1 MENKTLIQSKN
12 ITSSHRGDKWH
23 NTEVDRRMDSG
34 DAKIVDLIGEYLQ
47 TKEKIRMGGGG

>member
-1 MENKTLIQSKN
+1 MEKKTLIQSKN